1 MCQSMSELYKVV
13 EEYVNWLS
21 SIGLDSKGGTT
32 RLLYDA
38 AWLEAQN
45 GLKEKFVLWRWRK
58 KLQKTQ

>member
-1 MCQSMSELYKVV
+1 MSELYKVV
-13 EEYVNWLS
+13 EEHVNWLS

-45 GLKEKFVLWRWRK
+45 GLKE
-58 KLQKTQ
+58 